1 MEKDKQGKKNPYDP
15 VSEIAAQG
23 PLPGIK
29 KNVFVLG
36 VVSFLQDVSSEMIYP
51 LLPLFLAQVLGVSKA
66 YIGLI
71 EGTAETTASLMK
83 IASGWLSDRLRK
95 RKALVFWGYF
105 LSTIAKPFLALTT
118 AGWQVLGLR
127 FMDRLGK
134 GVRTSPRDAL
144 IADSTPAATRGKSFG
159 FHRAM
164 DTLGAV
170 FGPLIAFVLLPLFNH
185 NYRPIFLLAL
195 IPTSLALLMIIFFVA
210 EKRAVASGDVSLPKL
225 SLRSFDRKFKMLLL
239 VIILFTLGNS
249 SDAFL
254 ILRAQNVGVATV
266 LIPIVWFMFN
276 TVYSSV
282 AFLGGALSDWIGRKR
297 VVIMG
302 FLVYSLVYLGFAF
315 AFRPLHIWTLFA
327 VYGIYYGLT
336 DGVLRAFVV
345 DLVPAGLRG
354 TALGLYHT
362 SVGLTALPASLI
374 MGLLWESMGPTI
386 AFSFGAALALIATM
400 LLLVP
405 SKQASK

>member
-1 MEKDKQGKKNPYDP
+1 MEEDKPGKKNPYDP
-15 VSEIAAQG
+15 VSEIAGQG
-23 PLPGIK
+23 LLSGIK

-36 VVSFLQDVSSEMIYP
+36 VVSFLQDVSSEMIHP

-83 IASGWLSDRLRK
+83 ITSGWLSDRLRK

-105 LSTIAKPFLALTT
+105 LSTLAKPFLALTT

-134 GVRTSPRDAL
+134 GMRTSPRDAL
-144 IADSTPAATRGKSFG
+144 IADSTPEATRGKSFG

-170 FGPLIAFVLLPLFNH
+170 FGPLVAFVLLPLFNN

-210 EKRAVASGDVSLPKL
+210 EKRATAPEGASLPKL

-282 AFLGGALSDWIGRKR
+282 AFLGGALSDRIGRKR

-315 AFRPLHIWTLFA
+315 AFQPFHIWTLF
-327 VYGIYYGLT
+327 VIYGIYYGLT

-345 DLVPAGLRG
+345 DLVPVGLRG

-386 AFSFGAALALIATM
+386 AFSFGAVLALIATM

-405 SKQASK
+405 SKQTSK